1 MAASRLA
8 LDDSRPDNSL
18 CQLAFFA
25 LFLVFF
31 SSNVIRLYAWPTPD
45 ARKISVMLEETGLPY
60 EIIRSDQPPAI
71 EDDEVPLELAEPV
84 AILIY
89 LAERTGRL
97 FPVERRYR
105 YPALQWLLFQE
116 KDGERFCAA
125 LDQRLHGAEFLAGAY
140 SIADIAAY
148 PWVMR
153 HAEYGLSLERYPTL
167 RRWAD
172 AIGGRPAV
180 QRGMAVLQASA

>member
-1 MAASRLA
+1 
-8 LDDSRPDNSL
+8 
-18 CQLAFFA
+18 
-25 LFLVFF
+25 
-31 SSNVIRLYAWPTPD
+31 VIVLYAGPTPD
-45 ARKISVMLEETGLPY
+45 ARKVSVMLEETGLAY
-60 EIIRSDQPPAI
+60 EIVRREQAPSI
-71 EDDEVPLELAEPV
+71 EDDEVPLELAEPG

-116 KDGERFCAA
+116 RDGERLAAA
-125 LDQRLHGAEFLAGAY
+125 LERRLGEAEFLAGDY

-153 HAEYGLSLERYPTL
+153 HAEYGLALDASPSLS
-167 RRWAD
+167 RWVQ
-172 AIGGRPAV
+172 AIGARPAV
-180 QRGMAVLQASA
+180 QRGMAALKA

>member
-1 MAASRLA
+1 
-8 LDDSRPDNSL
+8 
-18 CQLAFFA
+18 
-25 LFLVFF
+25 
-31 SSNVIRLYAWPTPD
+31 VIVLYASPSPD
-45 ARKISVMLEETGLPY
+45 ARKISVMLEEIGVPY
-60 EIIRSDQPPAI
+60 EIVRREQPPAI
-71 EDDEVPLELAEPV
+71 EDDEVPLDLAEPG

-116 KDGERFCAA
+116 RDGERLCAA
-125 LDQRLHGAEFLAGAY
+125 LDKRLGEAEFLAGPY

-153 HAEYGLSLERYPTL
+153 HADYGLSLDDYPTL
-167 RRWAD
+167 VRWA
-172 AIGGRPAV
+172 AGLGARPAV
-180 QRGMAVLQASA
+180 QRGMAALKS

>member
-1 MAASRLA
+1 
-8 LDDSRPDNSL
+8 
-18 CQLAFFA
+18 
-25 LFLVFF
+25 
-31 SSNVIRLYAWPTPD
+31 VIRLFAAATPD
-45 ARKISVMLEETGLPY
+45 ARKISVMLEETGLAY
-60 EIIRSDQPPAI
+60 EIERREQPPAI
-71 EDDEVPLELAEPV
+71 EDDEVPLGLAEPA

-105 YPALQWLLFQE
+105 YPALQWLVFQE
-116 KDGERFCAA
+116 RDGEKLCAA
-125 LDQRLHGAEFLAGAY
+125 LDKRLGEAEFLAGVY

-153 HAEYGLSLERYPTL
+153 HAEYGLDLEAYPAV

-172 AIGGRPAV
+172 ALGARPAV
-180 QRGMAVLQASA
+180 QRGMAALQA